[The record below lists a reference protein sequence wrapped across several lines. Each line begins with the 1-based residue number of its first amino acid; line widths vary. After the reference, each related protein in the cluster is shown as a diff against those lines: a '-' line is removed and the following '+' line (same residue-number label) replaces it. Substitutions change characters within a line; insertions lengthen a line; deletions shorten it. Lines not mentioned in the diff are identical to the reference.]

1 MSNPGVNSWDA
12 FRTGLA
18 RVVRYRWVWLILFAV
33 NVASALLLA
42 ALPALGLAAG
52 LGHRPA
58 IRQAADG
65 VDAWLVIETLFS
77 PLADGTLGQGVS
89 TPTPPVQGGAQ
100 AAMLVLATAAA
111 LPLLAWLPTVFVSGG
126 VLLTYAEAPQR
137 FRWRRFL
144 WGCWHWFGAF
154 LLLGVGQFSVS
165 LALFLPALTAAVA
178 AIAAAGW
185 LVWIAVPGLLLLAVL
200 WTALMEWTRATAV
213 VSGTRNVFRAFG
225 GAAGFIFRHLL
236 VVAGLYGLALL
247 ALGLVHALFRGGL
260 KMYPSAMPHVPLDWW
275 PLVLLVQQAFILAR
289 LGARLVRLAGS
300 VALIQGGDTA
310 LSATGDATGCGSG
323 TGGCARPGDW

>member
-1 MSNPGVNSWDA
+1 VNSWDA

-52 LGHRPA
+52 FGHRPA

-77 PLADGTLGQGVS
+77 PLADGMLGQGVS

-100 AAMLVLATAAA
+100 ASMLVLATAVA
-111 LPLLAWLPTVFVSGG
+111 LPLLAWLPTAFVSGG
-126 VLLTYAEAPQR
+126 VLLTYAEAPQL
-137 FRWRRFL
+137 FGWRRFL

-154 LLLGVGQFSVS
+154 LLLGIGQFVAS
-165 LALFLPALTAAVA
+165 LALFLPALAAAVA
-178 AIAAAGW
+178 ATAAAGW
-185 LVWIAVPGLLLLAVL
+185 LAWIAVPGLALLGVL
-200 WTALMEWTRATAV
+200 WTALIETTRVIAV
-213 VSGTRNVFRAFG
+213 VRGKRNVFRAFS
-225 GAAGFIFRHLL
+225 GAVGFIVRHFPA
-236 VVAGLYGLALL
+236 VAGLYGLALL
-247 ALGLVHALFRGGL
+247 ALGLVHALFRWGL
-260 KMYPSAMPHVPLDWW
+260 MAHLPLDWW
-275 PLVLLVQQAFILAR
+275 PLVLLVQQAFILGR

-300 VALIQGGDTA
+300 VALVAPG
-310 LSATGDATGCGSG
+310 TGAQSSNSTTGCGSG
-323 TGGCARPGDW
+323 TGGCARPGGW

>member
-1 MSNPGVNSWDA
+1 
-12 FRTGLA
+12 
-18 RVVRYRWVWLILFAV
+18 VWLTLFAV

-52 LGHRPA
+52 FGHRPA

-77 PLADGTLGQGVS
+77 PLADGMLGQGVS

-100 AAMLVLATAAA
+100 ASMLALATAAA
-111 LPLLAWLPTVFVSGG
+111 LPLLAWLPTAFVSGG
-126 VLLTYAEAPQR
+126 VLLTYAEAPQH
-137 FRWRRFL
+137 FGWRRFW

-154 LLLGVGQFSVS
+154 LLLGMGQFIVS

-200 WTALMEWTRATAV
+200 WTALMECTRATAV
-213 VSGTRNVFRAFG
+213 VRGTRNVVRAFG

-247 ALGLVHALFRGGL
+247 ALGLVHALFRWGL
-260 KMYPSAMPHVPLDWW
+260 GMYPSAMAHLPLAWW

-300 VALIQGGDTA
+300 VALIAPGDGGSEQQYSVPLFA
-310 LSATGDATGCGSG
+310 PG
-323 TGGCARPGDW
+323 TGAQSSSSAEQQ